1 MDEHGVELG
10 PRHTFVPVRKT
21 GWEGFGW
28 GLGIR
33 QEAAVKSREGTT
45 TRGWIEDGGDRMV
58 GKDATFQVGP
68 GPCQP
73 LGKKPAPQKSRAGGQ
88 EVNVQELPCL
98 LGIRHLLT
106 HLEPLVHPKY
116 TPAKK
121 VTMETMVS
129 SGSLPHIQTQWRG
142 TALPRPFPMS
152 IHPAA
157 ALLEKRAAPSPRGAW
172 VGKVGP
178 LRGQSQLSCRSAWGC
193 SGG

>member
-1 MDEHGVELG
+1 MDEHGAELG
-10 PRHTFVPVRKT
+10 PQHTFVPVRKT
-21 GWEGFGW
+21 GWEGHSW

-33 QEAAVKSREGTT
+33 QEATVKSREETM
-45 TRGWIEDGGDRMV
+45 RGWMEDGGARMV

-73 LGKKPAPQKSRAGGQ
+73 LGKKPEPQKSRAGGQ
-88 EVNVQELPCL
+88 GANVQELPCL
-98 LGIRHLLT
+98 LGIRRLLT

-121 VTMETMVS
+121 VTMVS

-142 TALPRPFPMS
+142 TALPRPFPKS

-157 ALLEKRAAPSPRGAW
+157 ALLEKRTAPSPRGAW

-178 LRGQSQLSCRSAWGC
+178 LGGQSQLSRRSAWGC

>member
-1 MDEHGVELG
+1 MWLG
-10 PRHTFVPVRKT
+10 PGNTPGGRCEVQRRDNNERVDER
-21 GWEGFGW
+21 WR
-28 GLGIR
+28 R
-33 QEAAVKSREGTT
+33 Q
-45 TRGWIEDGGDRMV
+45 DGGKGCHLPGGSRPMSAP
-58 GKDATFQVGP
+58 GKEASATEEQGR
-68 GPCQP
+68 G
-73 LGKKPAPQKSRAGGQ
+73 LAGGGGQ

-178 LRGQSQLSCRSAWGC
+178 LGGQSQLSCRSAWGC